1 MKVLGLKWDT
11 DAPLPWRATKVE
23 GVSWIPLFIEEGQKS
38 GASRGGATVLIRM
51 EPGCGY
57 TPHRH
62 VGTEDVLV
70 LAGGYRD
77 EFGTYRQGDHVHYDP
92 GSAHAPCALGERGRP
107 VDEANPACIL
117 YSTVPEGIAL
127 LEETNPTR
135 EGVPGG

>member
-1 MKVLGLKWDT
+1 MACDQGRGRLLDS
-11 DAPLPWRATKVE
+11 PLPGGRSEARRL
-23 GVSWIPLFIEEGQKS
+23 P
-38 GASRGGATVLIRM
+38 RGATVLIRM

-117 YSTVPEGIAL
+117 YSTVPEGIEL